1 MRLVLTGRHVEITP
15 ALRAL
20 TGERLAKL
28 DRVFSDGIVS
38 AQVVLTLER
47 HRHVVEITLHARG
60 DHMLHGLGDTN
71 AWETSLGDAVDK
83 LTGQLQKIK
92 GKWEQRKRRPRS
104 TGRLPAPAGPPVAG
118 EDAPPRRVLR

>member
-47 HRHVVEITLHARG
+47 HRHVVEIT
-60 DHMLHGLGDTN
+60 
-71 AWETSLGDAVDK
+71 
-83 LTGQLQKIK
+83 
-92 GKWEQRKRRPRS
+92 
-104 TGRLPAPAGPPVAG
+104 
-118 EDAPPRRVLR
+118 